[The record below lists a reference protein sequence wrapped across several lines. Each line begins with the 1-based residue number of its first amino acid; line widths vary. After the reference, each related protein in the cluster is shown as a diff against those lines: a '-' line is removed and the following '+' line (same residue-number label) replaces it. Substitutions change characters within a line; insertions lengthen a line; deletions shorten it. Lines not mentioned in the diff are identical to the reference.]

1 MGTGWLSGLGRPIL
15 LDWISEILIE
25 IVIRMDFLCEGLS
38 SVIANEGIR
47 LADVDSI
54 QFVHYVFI
62 ISLWI
67 SLIVLLAQ

>member
-1 MGTGWLSGLGRPIL
+1 
-15 LDWISEILIE
+15 
-25 IVIRMDFLCEGLS
+25 MDFLCEGLS